1 MYRSIVIDE
10 YCPMCKSKFASK
22 VGAMNH
28 IQKVCGVKGTD
39 EERAEKVRKI
49 IFDRKV
55 ASGEINAINASLI
68 RGAGQPA
75 A

>member
-1 MYRSIVIDE
+1 MIDE

-39 EERAEKVRKI
+39 EERTDKVRKI

-55 ASGEINAINASLI
+55 ASGEINAISASLI

-75 A
+75 V